1 MKSSFDRVK
10 SSFDRV
16 KSSFDRV
23 FQYKIMTYILP
34 TNQYLARYRVR
45 DTDICEKCNFSTD
58 TILHNLWQCQ
68 LVVPYVAKILNF
80 LTEKCNLQENIS
92 CVQFICGV
100 KNNAAL
106 NHILIELKKEL
117 FYNWDSE
124 VSLERFLEKFEAKVR
139 KKMILEKNCI
149 NSNQMFDQYSKKW
162 ENFIYIY
169 DFRGPDP
176 SDL

>member
-1 MKSSFDRVK
+1 M
-10 SSFDRV
+10 
-16 KSSFDRV
+16 
-23 FQYKIMTYILP
+23 
-34 TNQYLARYRVR
+34 
-45 DTDICEKCNFSTD
+45 
-58 TILHNLWQCQ
+58 
-68 LVVPYVAKILNF
+68 
-80 LTEKCNLQENIS
+80 
-92 CVQFICGV
+92 QFICGI
-100 KNNAAL
+100 KNNAGL

-149 NSNQMFDQYSKKW
+149 NSNKMFDQYSKKW